1 MGGLLNFAR
10 AFALA
15 AVLMAAGAAGAQV
28 SAPVERPPQAQEAL
42 ARGFAFAQQKQ
53 WALAIRYFRT
63 AQQAAPADPAIL
75 LNLGLAN
82 QQVPGRELIA
92 AAWYRAFL
100 AAAPQVREA
109 DEVRKQ
115 LVKIE
120 IATEAAVQ
128 KLLDTAAAV
137 AQQWPEAKDQ
147 QKIHE
152 RVARARAVAGDIPG
166 AQQLAARL
174 DAGAAGWAFAEI
186 AVAYAETGNLDLAA
200 QLAGGIK
207 AARARAWA
215 LAEVAAAQAKRGDF
229 AGALRT
235 TQDITIAGEAAWA
248 HSRIA
253 ALQGRAGDAAG
264 AEATAAKIDKKH
276 AASHAVALTGVALG
290 MAKSGLPWRVR
301 DLLAEAA
308 REAATAQRFE
318 ERLAALMHV
327 ARARAE
333 AGDMAGAEQAVHTI
347 PEGRERYLALSA
359 LAQAKNDLARAEIY
373 RWTAFALDAETRTG
387 QTDINILLKAAQGQS
402 PVAAA
407 VSLAKAAEERA
418 RLMQALRK
426 PA

>member
-1 MGGLLNFAR
+1 MGGLLNFTR
-10 AFALA
+10 AFVLT
-15 AVLMAAGAAGAQV
+15 AVLMAAGAADAQV
-28 SAPVERPPQAQEAL
+28 SAPSERPPQAQEAL

-120 IATEAAVQ
+120 IASEAAVQ
-128 KLLDTAAAV
+128 KLLDAAAAV

-152 RVARARAVAGDIPG
+152 NVARARAVAGDIDG

-200 QLAGGIK
+200 QLAGNIK
-207 AARARAWA
+207 AARARAWS

-235 TQDITIAGEAAWA
+235 AQGITIAGEAAWA

-276 AASHAVALTGVALG
+276 ATSRAVALTGVALG

-308 REAATAQRFE
+308 REAAAAQRYE
-318 ERLAALMHV
+318 ERLTAQMHV

-333 AGDMAGAEQAVHTI
+333 AGDVAGAEQAVQTI

-373 RWTAFALDAETRTG
+373 RWTAFALDAENRTG
-387 QTDINILLKAAQGQS
+387 HTDINVLLKAAQGQS

-418 RLMQALRK
+418 RLMHALRK